1 MTYIVEH
8 NELEKEF
15 NSLDEAMEYAKS
27 ISVFVVIKGSDGL
40 EIAGKFGVDSV
51 ENGVTPDGIA
61 YTWDKS
67 NRIGRVKK
75 NLTDDKIVDFGD
87 I

>member
-8 NELEKEF
+8 NEIEKEF
-15 NSLDEAMEYAKS
+15 VSLDMAMDYAKTLD
-27 ISVFVVIKGSDGL
+27 VFVVIKGDDGL

-61 YTWDKS
+61 YTWNKES
-67 NRIGRVKK
+67 RIGRMKK
-75 NLTDDKIVDFGD
+75 ERS
-87 I
+87 

>member
-8 NELEKEF
+8 NEIEKEF
-15 NSLDEAMEYAKS
+15 VSLDMAMDYAKTLD
-27 ISVFVVIKGSDGL
+27 VFVVIKGSDGL

-61 YTWDKS
+61 YTWNKAS
-67 NRIGRVKK
+67 RIGRVKK
-75 NLTDDKIVDFGD
+75 ERG
-87 I
+87 

>member
-8 NELEKEF
+8 NEFEKEF
-15 NSLDEAMEYAKS
+15 VSLDLAMEYAKTLN
-27 ISVFVVIKGSDGL
+27 VFVVIKGTDGL

-51 ENGVTPDGIA
+51 ENGMTPDGVQ
-61 YTWDKS
+61 YTWNKN

-75 NLTDDKIVDFGD
+75 ERS
-87 I
+87 

>member
-8 NELEKEF
+8 NEIEKEF
-15 NSLDEAMEYAKS
+15 VSLDMAMDYAKTLDM
-27 ISVFVVIKGSDGL
+27 FVVIKGSDGL

-61 YTWDKS
+61 YTWNKAS
-67 NRIGRVKK
+67 RIGRMKK
-75 NLTDDKIVDFGD
+75 ERS
-87 I
+87 